1 MVGRKRSAPQ
11 RQQKSVPNNDQ
22 GSIYSQL
29 LAEAGVHDAQASSA
43 SERPVKRLRPGE
55 RRPEKLKRGS
65 IEPDQA
71 SKALKEADREEEENS
86 DDDVEFFDVELPVPT
101 VQTFERESEDEDD
114 DYIEDAQFEDIDF
127 TAIAEASEPKEEQSK
142 DLELNLTAQRARTT
156 PTKRAGER
164 KKPITKEER
173 DRRTDI
179 HKTHLLCLL
188 SHAARRNHWCNDK
201 TVQDML
207 RPHLADKMVY
217 YLTPGSHLPQF
228 GQAESLK
235 TGLKQAGDM
244 WRTKFEVRERGLRR
258 ARWAEDADDLQHYEL
273 PDDLESC
280 MDRQDFRDAASKLHG
295 SRDVGAQLYCALLR
309 SVGVR
314 ARLVCSLQPLGYGPG
329 APTLPKPS
337 KSSIN
342 AKKAKTEAS
351 QAQVAKYKQTADAVN
366 APVASGSTARKR
378 LGHPLAASYDFE
390 PTASPPK
397 RRPTFEGP
405 RKIRESAY
413 PVYWVEILDTGHQK
427 WQPVDAVVT
436 HTFWKPKVLEPP
448 ITHKENMLNYVV
460 AFEADGTAK
469 DVTIRYAKAY
479 AAKTR
484 RMRVDGGTAEG
495 GTRWWQAALKRF
507 RRHVA
512 TDLDQIEAIELA
524 GMEAR
529 EPMPRNVQDFKDHPV
544 FALERHLR
552 RHEVLVPTANPS
564 GTVAAGSRAPLEKVY
579 RRKDVRIARTA
590 DKWHRLG
597 REVKPNEIPAKWL
610 PKKKKLKHPDFE
622 DEGEE
627 ADDAGVPIYTE
638 DQTELYEPPP
648 VRDGKVPKNKFG
660 NVEVYVP
667 SMIPSGAIHIV
678 HEHAAR
684 AAYTI
689 GADYA
694 PALTGFQF
702 KGRHGTAVLNGIVVA
717 EEYEDAIQAVIAG
730 LNDVEQ
736 QLEEERK
743 ALAALKLWRRL
754 LMGLRIR
761 ERIWS
766 GVDPEE
772 RKAADKEAEAQ
783 AALDEEMADAPS
795 DVTEE
800 FEMEDDEGGGGFLI
814 E

>member
-1 MVGRKRSAPQ
+1 MVGRKRSASQ
-11 RQQKSVPNNDQ
+11 RQQKPIPKNDQ

-29 LAEAGVHDAQASSA
+29 LAEAGVGDAQASSA
-43 SERPVKRLRPGE
+43 SEQPRKRLRPGE
-55 RRPEKLKRGS
+55 RRPDKRKRDP
-65 IEPDQA
+65 IEPEQA
-71 SKALKEADREEEENS
+71 SKALKEGDEEEQEDS
-86 DDDVEFFDVELPVPT
+86 DEDVEFFDVELPVPT

-114 DYIEDAQFEDIDF
+114 EDEEAQFEDIDF
-127 TAIAEASEPKEEQSK
+127 AALAEASEPKKEQSK

-156 PTKRAGER
+156 PTKPAGER

-188 SHAARRNHWCNDK
+188 SHAARRNHWCND
-201 TVQDML
+201 TAVQDML
-207 RPHLADKMVY
+207 RSHLTDKMVY

-235 TGLKQAGDM
+235 TGLKHAGDM

-258 ARWAEDADDLQHYEL
+258 ARWAEDVEDLQHYEL

-309 SVGVR
+309 SIGVR

-337 KSSIN
+337 KSTIKS
-342 AKKAKTEAS
+342 KKARIDDS
-351 QAQVAKYKQTADAVN
+351 NAQVAKYQQMADAAN
-366 APVASGSTARKR
+366 APTASASTARRR
-378 LGHPLAASYDFE
+378 LGHPLAASYNFE

-397 RRPTFEGP
+397 RRTTFEGP

-448 ITHKENMLNYVV
+448 ITDKENMLNYVI
-460 AFEADGTAK
+460 AFEADGSAK

-484 RMRVDGGTAEG
+484 RTRVDGGTAEG
-495 GTRWWQAALKRF
+495 GARWWQNALKRF

-524 GMEAR
+524 EMEAR

-590 DKWHRLG
+590 DKWYRLG

-610 PKKKKLKHPDFE
+610 PKKKKFKHPDFE

-667 SMIPSGAIHIV
+667 SMVPSGAIHIV

-684 AAYTI
+684 AAYII

-702 KGRHGTAVLNGIVVA
+702 KGRHGTAVLNGVVVA

-736 QLEEERK
+736 QMEEERK

-772 RKAADKEAEAQ
+772 RMAADKEAEAQ
-783 AALDEEMADAPS
+783 AALDEEMEDAPS

-800 FEMEDDEGGGGFLI
+800 FDMEDDEGGGGFLI